1 MSLWQNRANALVS
14 SIKKLSLIGPLA
26 FRSDAVKLENFRFE
40 EGEGDNERTRF
51 NLNVILKI
59 RHRRERYCYF
69 YCFFFLTR
77 KGSRLFLLR
86 KLIPLQFANF

>member
-1 MSLWQNRANALVS
+1 MAGGLVS

-59 RHRRERYCYF
+59 IL
-69 YCFFFLTR
+69 FFFFNQKRFTVIFIEEVNP
-77 KGSRLFLLR
+77 SPVR
-86 KLIPLQFANF
+86 KLLKLLTF